1 MIEQRVEK
9 ARELHRSG
17 FNCCQAVVA
26 AYADVFGLDQTTAL
40 QISASFGGGIG
51 GMRQT
56 CGAACGMYILCGLQC
71 GQTKADDLQSK
82 ADNYKEVQLLAQQF
96 KNIHGSTI
104 CAELLGLKQPDNPD
118 TIIKKQPCNQT
129 VANAAR
135 IIGERLQRNENL
147 NI

>member
-26 AYADVFGLDQTTAL
+26 AYADVFGLDEKTAL
-40 QISASFGGGIG
+40 RISASFGGGIG

-56 CGAACGMYILCGLQC
+56 CGAACGMYILCGLAC
-71 GQTKADDLQSK
+71 GQTEANDLQAK
-82 ADNYKEVQLLAQQF
+82 AHNYKEVQSLAQQF
-96 KNIHGSTI
+96 KDIHGSTI
-104 CAELLGLKQPDNPD
+104 CAELLGLKQPEDPN
-118 TIIKKQPCNQT
+118 TIIRKQPCNQT

-135 IIGERLQRNENL
+135 IIGERLQRFENL
-147 NI
+147 KI